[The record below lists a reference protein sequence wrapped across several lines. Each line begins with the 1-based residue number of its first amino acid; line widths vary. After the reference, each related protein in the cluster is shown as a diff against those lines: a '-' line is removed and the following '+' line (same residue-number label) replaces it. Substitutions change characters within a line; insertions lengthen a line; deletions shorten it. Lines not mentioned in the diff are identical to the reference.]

1 MKEESLKA
9 LISKLHDMSHSAGE
23 CIYLLQNAFIYN
35 SSKFLDECEA
45 KAKEIHQSEKT
56 LTQGFVE
63 ETKKSPD
70 AKVYVPAPGHI
81 ERMGAYMEDIIG
93 CMRTKIKDEILF
105 SDKAISEITFLLQR
119 IQEVLNNISDII
131 LARNAIMGRY
141 VKESEA
147 EISRSANE
155 FATLHEE
162 RLIEGLCMPK
172 ASPLFLDILDAIKGI
187 AWHAKEIAEKLTA

>member
-9 LISKLHDMSHSAGE
+9 LISKLHDMSYSAGE

-45 KAKEIHQSEKT
+45 EIKEIHHSEKT
-56 LTQGFVE
+56 LTQEFVE

-70 AKVYVPAPGHI
+70 AKVYVPAAGHI

-119 IQEVLNNISDII
+119 IQEVLNNTSDII

-147 EISRSANE
+147 EISRSASE